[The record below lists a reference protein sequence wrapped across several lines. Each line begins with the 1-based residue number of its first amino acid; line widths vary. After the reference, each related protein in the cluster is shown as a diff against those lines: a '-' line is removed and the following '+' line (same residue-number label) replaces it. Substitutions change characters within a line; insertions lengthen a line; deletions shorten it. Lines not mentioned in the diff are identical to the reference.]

1 VVREVSKT
9 NKEGDSVMSKKNGT
23 IAAVVTGATSSVVA
37 PVVAPVKDGRGAK
50 FGVPHI
56 TNKILA
62 MSKENQEKW
71 LTDKCATPEIRKDV
85 SDRLTNILTNGK
97 TTTKGKALDY
107 ASLFAGRDYDELTAA
122 VAVLNAAIETS
133 KIEAQKQ
140 IEELIAKF
148 ESEKI
153 RLQEKFGT
161 AKVC

>member
-1 VVREVSKT
+1 
-9 NKEGDSVMSKKNGT
+9 MSKKNGT

-37 PVVAPVKDGRGAK
+37 PVVEVKDGRGAK

-107 ASLFAGRDYDELTAA
+107 ASLFAGRDYDELTQAM
-122 VAVLNAAIETS
+122 VVLNAAIETS
-133 KIEAQKQ
+133 KVEAQKQ